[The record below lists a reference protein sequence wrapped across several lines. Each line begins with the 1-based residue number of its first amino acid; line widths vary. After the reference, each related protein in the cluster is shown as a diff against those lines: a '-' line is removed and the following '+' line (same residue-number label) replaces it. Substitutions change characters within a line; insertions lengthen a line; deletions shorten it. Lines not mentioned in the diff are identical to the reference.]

1 MKKMC
6 MMLLAMALLLCA
18 CGARAQSYRLGDR
31 ADEIA
36 SIQRALTQ
44 LDLYYADVTGHFGQK
59 TQTAV
64 TLFQKKYGLAQTG
77 VADADTIKRL
87 FLLTDT
93 PAADTGATAGVTTV
107 LKYGSRSS
115 AVRTL
120 QENLTALGYYSGVI
134 TGHYGDLTQ
143 EAVRSFQRRN
153 DLTADG
159 IAGARTLG
167 RIAELLGVETG
178 APVPGQAAGG
188 EAAYGTTTLSLD
200 MSGSAVRTLQ
210 ENLTALGYYKS
221 SVTGRYGRLTKE
233 AVRRFQ
239 RDNGLTADGVAG
251 PRTFAKMAEKLG
263 TSSCESGTATTPV
276 PSATPQPGTTPAAG
290 YALTASL
297 STDRVL
303 RRTGSSGYVTRL
315 QNALGL
321 LGFFTETPTGYFGE
335 ATETAVRAFQ
345 RAKGLTEDG
354 VAGRATLT
362 AINEALADVAAGGS
376 ID

>member
-6 MMLLAMALLLCA
+6 TMLLAMALLLCA

-44 LDLYYADVTGHFGQK
+44 LDLYYAEVTGHFGQK

-93 PAADTGATAGVTTV
+93 PAADAGATAGVTTV
-107 LKYGSRSS
+107 LKYGSRS
-115 AVRTL
+115 
-120 QENLTALGYYSGVI
+120 
-134 TGHYGDLTQ
+134 
-143 EAVRSFQRRN
+143 
-153 DLTADG
+153 
-159 IAGARTLG
+159 
-167 RIAELLGVETG
+167 
-178 APVPGQAAGG
+178 
-188 EAAYGTTTLSLD
+188 
-200 MSGSAVRTLQ
+200 SAVRTLQ

-239 RDNGLTADGVAG
+239 KDNGLTADGVAG
-251 PRTFAKMAEKLG
+251 PRTFAQMAEKFG
-263 TSSCESGTATTPV
+263 MSSCESGTATTPV